1 MEQRPETPPVRERIP
16 RSKSLIMPT
25 IANPFVHRLK
35 LSGWDKIRI
44 AVMSVTIVPIRAIFA
59 ILFLFVDWLF
69 CSVIVMGHKK
79 NAAEQQK
86 PFTGW
91 RSLLRRFPVGF
102 AYRAMFF
109 AMGFHRVDI
118 RGMQASP
125 REAPIAVAAC
135 HTTIFDGLL
144 FYMMGY
150 PTVIAKTGM
159 KDYPLIGPLVDCLQP
174 VYVSRTDPDSRL
186 KTIKEINRRCEPDS
200 EWPQIVIFPEGTCT
214 NGSCLITFKGGA
226 FYPGVPVQ
234 PVAIQ
239 YKNALDTFTWTWD
252 GPGALKLMWL
262 SLCNF
267 SNKLQVTFL
276 PVYKPSEAEI
286 KDPKLFARNVRA
298 VIANA
303 IDKPVTDH
311 TFEDCRLMMRAQE
324 MGLPLEVG
332 LVEFQKLLTK
342 LGVKMDHL
350 QDKLKSYADIAKSG
364 GYINME
370 DLAKY
375 LELPVSPALKEVF
388 ALYDRDGSG
397 KIDFREY
404 VIGCSL
410 LAQPANNDETLKLA
424 FAMFGGDKDYIEP
437 EDMCRIMN
445 SAFSM
450 AEEESL
456 KIFKQAD
463 ADNSRKVTYDE
474 FKAYMQK
481 KPEYAKLFI
490 TYQQLATL
498 PETIEADF
506 KNKLCAT
513 KSELDIERSQT
524 ELKTEASAAK
534 TGEEKKRD

>member
-1 MEQRPETPPVRERIP
+1 MILAR
-16 RSKSLIMPT
+16 
-25 IANPFVHRLK
+25 VH
-35 LSGWDKIRI
+35 
-44 AVMSVTIVPIRAIFA
+44 IF
-59 ILFLFVDWLF
+59 L
-69 CSVIVMGHKK
+69 
-79 NAAEQQK
+79 
-86 PFTGW
+86 
-91 RSLLRRFPVGF
+91 
-102 AYRAMFF
+102 
-109 AMGFHRVDI
+109 MGFHWIEV
-118 RGMQASP
+118 RGRRAP
-125 REAPIAVAAC
+125 PAEAHLLVFAP
-135 HTTIFDGLL
+135 HTSFMDSLTIFACREVVSGVSREENGKVPI
-144 FYMMGY
+144 FG
-150 PTVIAKTGM
+150 T
-159 KDYPLIGPLVDCLQP
+159 LVDCLQP

>member
-1 MEQRPETPPVRERIP
+1 MEQRPETPTVRERIP

-25 IANPFVHRLK
+25 IANPFVHRIK
-35 LSGWDKIRI
+35 LSIWDKIRI
-44 AVMSVTIVPIRAIFA
+44 AVMSVTIAPIRAILA
-59 ILFLFVDWLF
+59 VLFLFVDWLF
-69 CSVIVMGHKK
+69 CSLIVMGHRKSST
-79 NAAEQQK
+79 EQQQ
-86 PFTGW
+86 PYSGW
-91 RSLLRRFPVGF
+91 RRSMQDFVMKLGRVHIFLL
-102 AYRAMFF
+102 
-109 AMGFHRVDI
+109 GFHWIEI
-118 RGMQASP
+118 RGVRASP
-125 REAPIAVAAC
+125 SEAHILVLAPHSSYMDALIVFAC
-135 HTTIFDGLL
+135 HGVVSGVSREENGRVPL
-144 FYMMGY
+144 FG
-150 PTVIAKTGM
+150 T
-159 KDYPLIGPLVDCLQP
+159 LVDSLQP
-174 VYVSRTDPDSRL
+174 VYVSRTDPNSRL
-186 KTIKEINRRCEPDS
+186 KTIQEIKRRCQPDS
-200 EWPQIVIFPEGTCT
+200 QWPQIVIFPEGTCT

-234 PVAIQ
+234 PVAVQ
-239 YKNALDTFTWTWD
+239 YKNDLDTFTWTWD
-252 GPGALKLMWL
+252 GPGALKLLWL

-276 PVYKPSEAEI
+276 PIYTPSEEEI
-286 KDPKLFARNVRA
+286 QDPKLFARNVRA

-332 LVEFQKLLTK
+332 LVEFQKLLAK

-350 QDKLKSYADIAKSG
+350 QERLKSYADIAKSG
-364 GYINME
+364 GYIGIE

-388 ALYDRDGSG
+388 GLYDRDGSG

-424 FAMFGGDKDYIEP
+424 FGMFGGDKNYIEP

-445 SAFSM
+445 SAFGM
-450 AEEESL
+450 ADEESL

-463 ADNSRKVTYDE
+463 VLNSGKVTYDE
-474 FKAYMQK
+474 FKQYMQK
-481 KPEYAKLFI
+481 KPEYAKLFT
-490 TYQQLATL
+490 TYQRLVTL

-506 KNKLCAT
+506 KNKLCTTA
-513 KSELDIERSQT
+513 SELDVERSQT
-524 ELKTEASAAK
+524 ELKTEGATSK